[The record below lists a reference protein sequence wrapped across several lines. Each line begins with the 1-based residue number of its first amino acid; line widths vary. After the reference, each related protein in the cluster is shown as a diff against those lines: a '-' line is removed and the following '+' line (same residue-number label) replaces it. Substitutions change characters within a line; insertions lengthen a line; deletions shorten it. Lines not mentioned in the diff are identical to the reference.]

1 MDQLDHFRID
11 GLVARGGMASVFR
24 ATDLLTGKRVALKV
38 PHSAADAMAPER
50 QTGHPGVV
58 RVLESGPAYVAM
70 EWVEGWTLRS
80 VLETEG
86 RLNTERA
93 FRIAISICDALEYLH
108 SEGVVH
114 RDLKPE
120 NIMLSDRDEV
130 KLLDVGGGVMG
141 TPDYISP
148 EQVEGKEPD
157 KRSDIYSLG
166 VILFEMVTGK
176 VPFEGDT
183 PLLAMNMRLRRPA
196 PRLSEVPALIYKALA
211 RDPKKRFEGAEAF
224 AEALAKP
231 VYRVEFKEERVLL
244 FSAIAMIPG
253 VLFALLSYVANLQ

>member
-1 MDQLDHFRID
+1 MTELDHFRIN

-24 ATDLLTGKRVALKV
+24 ATDLRTRKTVALKV
-38 PHSAADAMAPER
+38 PHSEGDVRAPER
-50 QTGHPGVV
+50 KLDHPRVV
-58 RVLESGPAYVAM
+58 RVLDSAPGYVAM
-70 EWVEGWTLRS
+70 EWVEGRTLRS
-80 VLETEG
+80 VLDTEG

-93 FRIAISICDALEYLH
+93 FRIAISICDALDYLH

-166 VILFEMVTGK
+166 VILFEMIAGK

-183 PLLAMNMRLRRPA
+183 ALLTMNMRLRRSA
-196 PRLSEVPALIYKALA
+196 PRLREVPALIYKALA
-211 RDPKKRFEGAEAF
+211 RDPRKRYESAEAF
-224 AEALAKP
+224 AEALSKP
-231 VYRVEFKEERVLL
+231 VYEVEFKGERVLV

>member
-1 MDQLDHFRID
+1 MQLDHYQIE

-24 ATDLLTGKRVALKV
+24 ATDLRSGKTVALKV
-38 PHSAADAMAPER
+38 PHSEGDVRVPE
-50 QTGHPGVV
+50 TEFDHPGVV
-58 RVLESGPAYVAM
+58 RVLESCPAFVAM

-80 VLETEG
+80 VLDTEG
-86 RLNTERA
+86 RLGTERA
-93 FRIAISICDALEYLH
+93 FRIAISICEALEYLH

-148 EQVEGKEPD
+148 EQVEGEEPD

-166 VILFEMVTGK
+166 VILFEMITGK

-196 PRLSEVPALIYKALA
+196 PRLREVPAFIYKALA
-211 RDPKKRFEGAEAF
+211 RDPRKRFESAEAF
-224 AEALAKP
+224 AEALSKP
-231 VYRVEFKEERVLL
+231 VFEVEFKEERVLV
-244 FSAIAMIPG
+244 FSAIALIPG